1 MEYTVSIYIWVYS
14 AVPVGV
20 TGWLLLPCDGGV
32 LNGRVDGWTLSVV
45 GVTSSCIV
53 GVTSICVVG
62 VTSSCIVG
70 VTSVCK
76 A

>member
-1 MEYTVSIYIWVYS
+1 MWIYSGIYSEYIYIWVYS

-45 GVTSSCIV
+45 GVTS
-53 GVTSICVVG
+53 ICV
-62 VTSSCIVG
+62 VG